1 MPQRE
6 ASEGGTSMVVVT
18 GATGH
23 LGNDLVR
30 ELLSRNVP
38 VRAVIP
44 KGEDT
49 TPLDGLKVEKVE
61 GNVLDPESLVRAF
74 QGAEV
79 VYHLAGILFTSPRR
93 TKLFYEVNAGGTR
106 NVAEACLK
114 CGVKRMVHTSSI
126 QALVEPPKGTVFDEK
141 SPIDPDRVVG
151 HYAKSKAEGMLE
163 VLAAVKKGLD
173 AVILCPTGAIGPYDF
188 KPSKMGKWFLDVAK
202 DKIDGRIYTIN
213 GIYDFVDVRDIAAA
227 EIAAAQKGRTGEIY
241 ILSGERIDQRN
252 QTLMLQEVSG
262 THGRIYGIPVWQLY
276 MMAGIAWAWNWVKD
290 SVPGFTLDE
299 ARIVKSNSVISHEKA
314 TRELGFQPRPHKET
328 AADSIAWFR
337 QNGML

>member
-1 MPQRE
+1 
-6 ASEGGTSMVVVT
+6 MVVVT

-23 LGNDLVR
+23 LGNVLVR

-49 TPLDGLKVEKVE
+49 TSLDGLKVEKVE
-61 GNVLDPESLVRAF
+61 GNVLDPDSLVRAF

-93 TKLFYEVNAGGTR
+93 TKLMYEVNLGGTR
-106 NVAEACLK
+106 NVAGACLK
-114 CGVKRMVHTSSI
+114 CGVKKMVHTSSI

-141 SPIDPDRVVG
+141 SHFDPDKVIG
-151 HYAKSKAEGMLE
+151 HYAKSKAKASLE

-188 KPSKMGKWFLDVAK
+188 KPSKMGKWFVDVAK

-227 EIAAAQKGRTGEIY
+227 EMAAAQKGRTGEVY
-241 ILSGERIDQRN
+241 ILSGERIDQHH
-252 QTLMLQEVSG
+252 QTLMVQEVSG
-262 THGRIYGIPVWQLY
+262 VHGRCYGIPVWQLY
-276 MMAGIAWAWNWVKD
+276 MMAGMAWAWNWIRD
-290 SVPGFTLDE
+290 TAPGFTLDE
-299 ARIVKSNSVISHEKA
+299 ARIIKSNSVISHEKA
-314 TRELGFQPRPHKET
+314 TRELGFQPRPMKET
-328 AADSIAWFR
+328 SADAIAWFR
-337 QNGML
+337 QKGML